1 MGFEQERFR
10 QFSGTQGRLRF
21 ESDGNVQEKDY
32 ASANFMNEAGTIGYA
47 EVEVDGKPDRMFVS
61 RTAAGIV
68 LTMPGEQSGPA
79 PFPVEGYKALAS
91 VMSGSPAKAFYEA
104 HLQALG
110 GEAPL
115 PDRAWLE
122 HEVPMLA
129 QRALDVTMKIFA
141 RVCEQMDKMMSGL
154 GNAMG
159 EMIEGMGKAMGEA
172 MEGVGKEMGAA
183 AGGAAG
189 EAASLPEK
197 AKLAPPEMARTPKAP
212 SKKARPAGK
221 AVAPN
226 KKAMP
231 VRKAAGPK
239 MKAKPV
245 RRTKAP
251 VKKPKRTGGTK
262 KRK

>member
-129 QRALDVTMKIFA
+129 QRALDVTLKIF
-141 RVCEQMDKMMSGL
+141 
-154 GNAMG
+154 
-159 EMIEGMGKAMGEA
+159 AMGEA
-172 MEGVGKEMGAA
+172 MEGVGKAMGAA